1 MAEVPK
7 IRPNTHNH
15 PEYIR
20 AKIHYNTF
28 RIQHDLNTSGQ
39 KCMRIWS
46 LSGRIQ
52 KIDSEYIKYVRAKTT
67 PIPGKNYTRPMG
79 RNDPSHITTLPITR
93 GRNVITTLDQL
104 LNMDHY
110 ITIYGYYYGTY
121 HIRITYHAMPHAA
134 KQPATSRSSSAPSR
148 SSTRCASSTPTCSRR
163 RSSSSRPTSTTP
175 PFASATCAARASS
188 RRRAASHPSRAS
200 STPRACPTAR
210 ADATCERWGSDS
222 KGSAG
227 HRGRAGRARMG
238 EGLGFGA
245 HLRSTSDAGE
255 VGTCGPR

>member
-67 PIPGKNYTRPMG
+67 PIPGKNYTRPDIG
-79 RNDPSHITTLPITR
+79 LAILDWSLDLRERVPCSYSKEKAIPERVPQRALGLHTCTWSRGDLDRTNCHIPGVGCTTIYSSTEHAPLPRVCWRDAPTLP
-93 GRNVITTLDQL
+93 
-104 LNMDHY
+104 
-110 ITIYGYYYGTY
+110 
-121 HIRITYHAMPHAA
+121 
-134 KQPATSRSSSAPSR
+134 
-148 SSTRCASSTPTCSRR
+148 
-163 RSSSSRPTSTTP
+163 
-175 PFASATCAARASS
+175 
-188 RRRAASHPSRAS
+188 
-200 STPRACPTAR
+200 AC
-210 ADATCERWGSDS
+210 E
-222 KGSAG
+222 
-227 HRGRAGRARMG
+227 
-238 EGLGFGA
+238 L
-245 HLRSTSDAGE
+245 
-255 VGTCGPR
+255 